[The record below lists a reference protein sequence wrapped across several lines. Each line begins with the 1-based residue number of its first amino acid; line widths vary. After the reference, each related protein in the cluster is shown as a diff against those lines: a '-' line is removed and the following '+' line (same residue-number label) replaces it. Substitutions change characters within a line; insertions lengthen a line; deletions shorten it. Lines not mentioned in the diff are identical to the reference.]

1 MGLPRG
7 GVLRCIECGEE
18 LDDRS
23 EILCR
28 ACGGLLEFVL
38 EDGFPTKEGLF
49 GPKGPGIWRFGAA
62 LPVDKTSVVTLG
74 EGQTPLVPCANMTG
88 IGEVGLYVK
97 NEGQN
102 PTGSF
107 KDRGITVAV
116 SNARSI
122 GAKTLVCAST
132 GNTSASASAYAARA
146 GIRSVVLVPSGKI
159 AAGKLLQ
166 ARIYGSKIVRVEG
179 NFDRSM
185 KMVLGLVSKK
195 KGFYLVNSAN
205 PYRIEGQ
212 KTAAYEVCWELKAVP
227 DYVVL
232 PVGNAGNISAY
243 WKGFEELFGWGI
255 VKKKPK
261 MVGVQAS
268 GAAPMAE
275 AFLNGRERIKPWDSP
290 ETVAS
295 AIRIGNPVSWRKA
308 LKAVKESDG
317 FLLDVT
323 DREILAAQGKLA
335 ALDGM
340 FVEPASAAP
349 LAAIRK
355 LKGKIER
362 GAKVVCVATGSGLK
376 DPSAVD
382 IDVEKMPLVSDVGE
396 LMKLL
401 QCA

>member
-1 MGLPRG
+1 M
-7 GVLRCIECGEE
+7 
-18 LDDRS
+18 DDRS
-23 EILCR
+23 AILCR

-38 EDGFPTKEGLF
+38 EDGFPTEERLF
-49 GPKGPGIWRFGAA
+49 GATGPGIWRFGAA
-62 LPVDKTSVVTLG
+62 LPMDEASVVTLG

-88 IGEVGLYVK
+88 IGKVGLYVK
-97 NEGQN
+97 SEGQN

-107 KDRGITVAV
+107 KDRGIAVAV

-122 GAKTLVCAST
+122 SARTLICAST

-185 KMVLGLVSKK
+185 KMVLGLVSEKK
-195 KGFYLVNSAN
+195 RFYLVNSAN

-212 KTAAYEVCWELKAVP
+212 KTAAYEVYSQLKAVP

-243 WKGFEELFGWGI
+243 WKGFEELFKWGI

-275 AFLNGRERIKPWDSP
+275 AFLNGRERIEPWDSP

-323 DREILAAQGKLA
+323 DREILAAQRELA
-335 ALDGM
+335 AQEGI

-362 GAKVVCVATGSGLK
+362 GAKVVCVATGNGLK
-376 DPSAVD
+376 DPSVVD
-382 IDVEKMPLVSDVGE
+382 IDVERMPLVSDVGE
-396 LMKLL
+396 LMKVLRRG
-401 QCA
+401 